1 MKYIYILL
9 KKKSYDL
16 FLKIFFIIYYLLFNS
31 IYWIFEKGYFNYLK
45 MVN

>member
-31 IYWIFEKGYFNYLK
+31 IVLDI
-45 MVN
+45 